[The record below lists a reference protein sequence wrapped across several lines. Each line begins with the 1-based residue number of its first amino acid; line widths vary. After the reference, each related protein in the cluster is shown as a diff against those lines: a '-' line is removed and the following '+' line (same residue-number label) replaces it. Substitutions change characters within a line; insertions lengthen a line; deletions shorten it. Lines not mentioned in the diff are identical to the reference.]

1 MGLEGFLGA
10 GLGFQVIGLWQA
22 FAVVK
27 SFRSNDSG
35 GRMPRQLVKAGKA
48 HRTSELVIIAVLSVL
63 HMIFSLIA
71 SNSDH
76 LHGSGVGMA
85 VSLERFGVATL
96 FLLYSFVA
104 FLSEGSSFLPLPAGA
119 LELIAIF
126 AFGEEFLLF
135 TQTRGG
141 EDHDA
146 VGLESQ
152 YYSLL
157 LVPVGVCLL
166 ATALEIAFPT
176 AVLPPLVRSMAL
188 ILQGSWFYQMAVS
201 LFTTKW
207 MAQGCELIRRGV
219 GDYTVRCEGMSSMRG
234 RAIATLQFN
243 CHLAMLLLFLL
254 PLYTVMSKCYT
265 VPSSYERLGDNEVS
279 DEARGSLQHTD
290 RGQELAQAQYF
301 HVLEDEDEALEPVE
315 AKDGTTAWASQMIS
329 FRCTHERVLGVP
341 KWKYLKSVSRLLV
354 SRNAIP

>member
-1 MGLEGFLGA
+1 MGLEGFLGT

-22 FAVVK
+22 YSAVK
-27 SFRSNDSG
+27 SFRSSDSG
-35 GRMPRQLVKAGKA
+35 GRVPRPLVKAGKA

-71 SNSDH
+71 SNSNQ

-96 FLLYSFVA
+96 FLLYSLVA
-104 FLSEGSSFLPLPAGA
+104 FLSEGSSFLPLPAGT
-119 LELIAIF
+119 LELIALF

-135 TQTRGG
+135 NQSRGG

-157 LVPVGVCLL
+157 LVPIGVCLIT
-166 ATALEIAFPT
+166 TALEIAFPI
-176 AVLPPLVRSMAL
+176 AVLPPIVRSMAL

-207 MAQGCELIRRGV
+207 IAQGCELTRRGE
-219 GDYTVRCEGMSSMRG
+219 GDYTVRCEGMSLMRG
-234 RAIATLQFN
+234 KAIATLQFN

-254 PLYTVMSKCYT
+254 PLYGLMSKWYK
-265 VPSSYERLGDNEVS
+265 VPSSYERLGDNEVM
-279 DEARGSLQHTD
+279 DEARSSLQQKE

-301 HVLEDEDEALEPVE
+301 HVLEDEDEALESAEP
-315 AKDGTTAWASQMIS
+315 KDETL
-329 FRCTHERVLGVP
+329 LGP
-341 KWKYLKSVSRLLV
+341 ACPLKRLLV
-354 SRNAIP
+354 GVFMDELLEYCKWTH